1 LQSKTHPSGT
11 AADNEHVKS
20 GNSRHISSAVG
31 SVQVRYSNEEI
42 SVMYRELF
50 ACAVFIQ
57 ANGCPV
63 GWASRYVG

>member
-1 LQSKTHPSGT
+1 
-11 AADNEHVKS
+11 
-20 GNSRHISSAVG
+20 
-31 SVQVRYSNEEI
+31 VQVRYSNEEI
-42 SVMYRELF
+42 SVMYRELL